1 MVDDDEKL
9 EAWSFTSIG
18 VTSIEGLSSLIMPA
32 IIVLHTMMGAV
43 YERFREIGVYSSVGL
58 APAHISFLFL
68 AEACVY
74 AVLSVVFGY
83 LLGQG
88 TGKVL
93 LGFDLLAG
101 VSLNYFSTAAVVW
114 ATIVIAVV
122 LLSAL
127 YPAMAA

>member
-1 MVDDDEKL
+1 
-9 EAWSFTSIG
+9 
-18 VTSIEGLSSLIMPA
+18 
-32 IIVLHTMMGAV
+32 MGSV

-88 TGKVL
+88 TVKVL
-93 LGFDLLAG
+93 RFVFPFTVNETNVDSLCGYLYSQYASYNDESVGGFYAEQTRIVTRQVVNGPLQSVQLGLWRAPFDLG
-101 VSLNYFSTAAVVW
+101 
-114 ATIVIAVV
+114 
-122 LLSAL
+122 
-127 YPAMAA
+127 

>member
-32 IIVLHTMMGAV
+32 IIVLHTMMGSV
-43 YERFREIGVYSSVGL
+43 YERFREIGAYSSVGL

>member
-32 IIVLHTMMGAV
+32 IIVLHTMMGSV

>member
-32 IIVLHTMMGAV
+32 IIVLHTMMGSV
-43 YERFREIGVYSSVGL
+43 FERFREIGVYSSVGL

-93 LGFDLLAG
+93 L
-101 VSLNYFSTAAVVW
+101 
-114 ATIVIAVV
+114 
-122 LLSAL
+122 
-127 YPAMAA
+127 